1 MTKAFARIRIPAA
14 ALAALALAGCP
25 SKEAKKE
32 VKVDPLV
39 TAINNL
45 PDVKVKTQEELIA
58 ARAAEAEM
66 RATLDDVQQDLADL
80 RTKELKAIKTSI
92 TVAQE
97 GKDSANTRA
106 RLKAEIE
113 EIRTVVR
120 ANLDKLEALQK
131 ANATSDERIRSLE
144 RLVLELHRQL
154 EEKEETIVAIEE
166 KVRELTQT
174 AEGLRGAVKE
184 KEGVVQQMKAT
195 LTDREAQMAIA
206 FVLIAPRDA
215 LQKVGYVEKKG
226 SVLGLGG
233 NWQRT
238 GQFDEKLFKQI
249 DIRKATKFEVK
260 GPRDKVQILS
270 DHPKDSFVLAAVSPT
285 ESSLTVKDPTRF
297 WRVSRQLIV
306 MLPD

>member
-1 MTKAFARIRIPAA
+1 M
-14 ALAALALAGCP
+14 
-25 SKEAKKE
+25 
-32 VKVDPLV
+32 
-39 TAINNL
+39 
-45 PDVKVKTQEELIA
+45 
-58 ARAAEAEM
+58 
-66 RATLDDVQQDLADL
+66 
-80 RTKELKAIKTSI
+80 
-92 TVAQE
+92 
-97 GKDSANTRA
+97 
-106 RLKAEIE
+106 
-113 EIRTVVR
+113 
-120 ANLDKLEALQK
+120 
-131 ANATSDERIRSLE
+131 
-144 RLVLELHRQL
+144 
-154 EEKEETIVAIEE
+154 AIEE

>member
-1 MTKAFARIRIPAA
+1 MTRAFARARVPVA

-25 SKEAKKE
+25 SKEPKKE
-32 VKVDPLV
+32 VKPDPLV
-39 TAINNL
+39 AAINAL

-66 RATLDDVQQDLADL
+66 RATLDEVQQDLVDL
-80 RTKELKAIKTSI
+80 RSKELKAIKTSI

-97 GKDSANTRA
+97 GKDSGNTRA
-106 RLKAEIE
+106 RLKAEID
-113 EIRTVVR
+113 EIRNSVR

-131 ANATSDERIRSLE
+131 ANTASDERIRGLE

-184 KEGVVQQMKAT
+184 KEVAVQQMKAT
-195 LTDREAQMAIA
+195 LTDRESQLATA
-206 FVLIAPRDA
+206 FVLIASRDA
-215 LQKVGYVEKKG
+215 LQKSGYVEKKG

-238 GQFDEKLFKQI
+238 GQFDERLFTQI
-249 DIRKATKFEVK
+249 DIRKATKFDVK
-260 GPRDKVQILS
+260 CARDKVQILS
-270 DHPKDSFVLAAVSPT
+270 DHPADSYSLASVSPT
-285 ESSLTVKDPTRF
+285 ESTLMVKNPTRF